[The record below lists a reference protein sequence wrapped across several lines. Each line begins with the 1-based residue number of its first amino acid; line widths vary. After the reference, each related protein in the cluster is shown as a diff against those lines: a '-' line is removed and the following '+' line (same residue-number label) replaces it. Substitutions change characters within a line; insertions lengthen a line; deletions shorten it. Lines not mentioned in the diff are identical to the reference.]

1 MFVGGN
7 LSTGRHAVNDS
18 DTLASDADCVYCLL
32 MTDTP
37 LLHIQVNSD
46 NVVIMSE
53 QERPDPEQWNQ
64 ALKMVGVKP
73 GLSPDWDYAVE
84 DGVHI
89 WTLYV

>member
-1 MFVGGN
+1 M
-7 LSTGRHAVNDS
+7 LYT
-18 DTLASDADCVYCLL
+18 DTLASQADCVYCLL